1 MTCEM
6 SRTFAGAASNHLLD
20 ARKATVLE
28 RFEMQENG
36 GQ

>member
-1 MTCEM
+1 MIGELSC
-6 SRTFAGAASNHLLD
+6 TFADATNNHLLD